1 MTFLNC
7 WICFIISGI
16 FNFISLVL
24 PIALETF
31 IQVRVS
37 IKNLIKSLII
47 NSPSYFA
54 KLKRKY
60 IKFNSYPM
68 ISNIKNQDYNKKR
81 NRNHKGTCR
90 FCRTRGHSTKK
101 CFQYSQENIEKKN
114 WCLLCRSPYHI
125 LTNCIRYDPLISL
138 DLQGCLKCKNRGY
151 LAFHNTDHCE
161 HISPFF
167 ILHMRHK
174 FPHEQKYQQS

>member
-1 MTFLNC
+1 MTFLNY

-24 PIALETF
+24 SIALETF
-31 IQVRVS
+31 SQVRVS

-60 IKFNSYPM
+60 IKLNSYPM

-101 CFQYSQENIEKKN
+101 CFQYQ
-114 WCLLCRSPYHI
+114 
-125 LTNCIRYDPLISL
+125 
-138 DLQGCLKCKNRGY
+138 
-151 LAFHNTDHCE
+151 
-161 HISPFF
+161 SPFYLTHEAQVSSWTKVSTVLVKN
-167 ILHMRHK
+167 ILKIMIKSFEK
-174 FPHEQKYQQS
+174 FNNEMLPKSM